1 MATAFKLRTQA
12 DVFKLEGPKPPLREV
27 VHFDR
32 GKPSERAP
40 GLALRI
46 REAGSRK

>member
-1 MATAFKLRTQA
+1 MATTSELKTQS
-12 DVFKLEGPKPPLREV
+12 DVFKLQGPRPPFSEV